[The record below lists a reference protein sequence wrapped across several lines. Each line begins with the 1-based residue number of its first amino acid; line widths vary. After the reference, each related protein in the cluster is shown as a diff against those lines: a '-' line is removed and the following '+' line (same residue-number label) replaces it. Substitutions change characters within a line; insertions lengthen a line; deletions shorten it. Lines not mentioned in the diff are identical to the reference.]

1 MLVSAG
7 HARAQESVAAGPA
20 SPVQG
25 GKVVKSKTMTAVGAV
40 KTVTA
45 DSLAIN
51 DGPGKDWTFVI
62 DATTKI
68 IPRQEAVSVAP
79 ASPVEGGNVIP
90 GKPQTQETVDAAP
103 ASPIEGGKV
112 MPGKTVAITDIKEG
126 QRVQV
131 SYHNVNGKMHA
142 TQVRVM

>member
-1 MLVSAG
+1 MKRTAMIMAMAMLVSAG
-7 HARAQESVAAGPA
+7 ITRAAQESVAAGPV
-20 SPVQG
+20 SPVEG
-25 GKVVKSKTMTAVGAV
+25 GKATKAKTMTAVGAV
-40 KTVTA
+40 KTVAA

-68 IPRQEAVSVAP
+68 IPRAGQETIDVGPV
-79 ASPVEGGNVIP
+79 SPV
-90 GKPQTQETVDAAP
+90 Q
-103 ASPIEGGKV
+103 GGKV
-112 MPGKTVAITDIKEG
+112 IASKPHVITDIKEG

-131 SYHNVNGKMHA
+131 KYHNVNGKMHA

>member
-1 MLVSAG
+1 MKRAAMMMAIAMLVSAG
-7 HARAQESVAAGPA
+7 LTQAAQESVAPGPA

-25 GKVVKSKTMTAVGAV
+25 GKVIKPKTMTAVGAV

-68 IPRQEAVSVAP
+68 LPKA
-79 ASPVEGGNVIP
+79 G
-90 GKPQTQETVDAAP
+90 QETVDVTP
-103 ASPIEGGKV
+103 VSPVPGGKV
-112 MPGKTVAITDIKEG
+112 IPSTHLTIADIKEG
-126 QRVQV
+126 QRVEV
-131 SYHNVNGKMHA
+131 TYHDKNGKMHA
-142 TQVRVM
+142 TRVRLM